1 MTSAVTLRMKR
12 PSTQAAGLCTERG
25 AEESRDL
32 EIKGGDPQPQEDLRN
47 LAQEQAV
54 PCARGDF
61 QSVDGFIECD
71 GLEHSMKV
79 PVHTHLQRNQQC

>member
-1 MTSAVTLRMKR
+1 MSLIGLTSAVTLRMKR
-12 PSTQAAGLCTERG
+12 PSTRAAGLCTERG

-54 PCARGDF
+54 PCARGD
-61 QSVDGFIECD
+61 S
-71 GLEHSMKV
+71 GLL
-79 PVHTHLQRNQQC
+79 PLL